1 MCVYGGGNMTV
12 TFCDITSQIWQPDH
26 GKRRSASTEDAH
38 NIFSL
43 PWKHIMPSTNIIVTY
58 R

>member
-1 MCVYGGGNMTV
+1 MRVYGGENMTV

-26 GKRRSASTEDAH
+26 GKHWSASTGDAY

-43 PWKHIMPSTNIIVTY
+43 P
-58 R
+58 